1 MMLFTLLN
9 TPSAGFRSGEQWEKT
24 QFGSSLSFNKIN
36 NLIHMMVALSI
47 MTTDLGFTPLKGFR

>member
-1 MMLFTLLN
+1 MGEN
-9 TPSAGFRSGEQWEKT
+9 TNLAPAC
-24 QFGSSLSFNKIN
+24 LSTKSN